1 MTSSTINNQPTI
13 GVPHMQIARCV
24 QKIQRNE
31 TVSKYRDETEKKKHF
46 EDYQNA
52 PQEQKLKMFHNA
64 IAEGWIN

>member
-1 MTSSTINNQPTI
+1 MQLINNQSTI

-24 QKIQRNE
+24 QKIQRAE
-31 TVSKYRDETEKKKHF
+31 SASKYRDETEKKKHF

-64 IAEGWIN
+64 IAEGWVS